1 MNSKNNSPVLNPLAR
16 QNIYISPSLQPLNRK
31 LYVDTAYESFMLSDA
46 SSDMS
51 SDVSSDASSSD
62 KNHRPFFSSSD
73 SLSSFED
80 YRIDIE
86 EEKKED
92 DRIKLSNCNRGIIS
106 SMCCSLCSRN

>member
-31 LYVDTAYESFMLSDA
+31 LYIDTAYESFMLSDA
-46 SSDMS
+46 SSD
-51 SDVSSDASSSD
+51 VSSDTSSD
-62 KNHRPFFSSSD
+62 KNHRPFFSSND

-92 DRIKLSNCNRGIIS
+92 DRIKLSNCNRGIMS
-106 SMCCSLCSRN
+106 SICCSLCSRN

>member
-1 MNSKNNSPVLNPLAR
+1 MSSKSNSPVLNPLAR

-46 SSDMS
+46 SSD
-51 SDVSSDASSSD
+51 VSSDASYD
-62 KNHRPFFSSSD
+62 KNHRPFFSSND

>member
-31 LYVDTAYESFMLSDA
+31 LYIDTAYESFMLSDA
-46 SSDMS
+46 SSD
-51 SDVSSDASSSD
+51 VSSDTSSD
-62 KNHRPFFSSSD
+62 KNHRPFFSSND

-92 DRIKLSNCNRGIIS
+92 DRIKLSNCNRGIMS
-106 SMCCSLCSRN
+106 SMWCSWCSRN